1 MASLFTNQLLP
12 TTSEQA
18 IRIFDEKYLAAIT
31 AAVPPAW
38 CAPFIDTVGA
48 PRVTFPMS
56 IMSTK
61 YNETKEQASRF
72 KTMAEQSFDLT
83 VVEYDAG
90 YEAPLLQILTNAFAY
105 RNWSRAPQALAEG
118 EVKHAAKNLVT
129 LLEDLAQLSPWDGLS
144 FFNAA
149 HRSNPKEVI
158 AATQGRTN
166 TWSNYQATPADCADL
181 TKIQAEMTAMRDV
194 RDENGDKMGIE
205 PNEIWLP
212 TAKYQIVS
220 DNLNKVRIAGGES
233 NPLNPEGSTSPF
245 GKIKPVH
252 VPDLTDVNDW
262 YLVDTTQFAKGV
274 QPMIAANYRDVGS
287 LGLRHWDESSDFFK
301 DTGKIKMSAHI
312 WYGFK
317 LIFPHA
323 IRRVAGA

>member
-1 MASLFTNQLLP
+1 MASLFTNQTLP
-12 TTSEQA
+12 ATSEEA
-18 IRIFDEKYLAAIT
+18 IRQFDERYLTAVT
-31 AAVPPAW
+31 AAAPPGW
-38 CAPFIDTVGA
+38 CAPFIETVGA
-48 PRVTFPMS
+48 PRTTFPIS
-56 IMSTK
+56 LMSTK
-61 YNETKEQASRF
+61 FNETKEQASRF
-72 KTMAEQSFDLT
+72 KTMAEQAFDLV

-90 YEAPLLQILTNAFAY
+90 YEAKLLDILTNTFAY
-105 RNWSRAPQALAEG
+105 RNWGRAPAALADG

-129 LLEDLAQLSPWDGLS
+129 LLEDSAQLSPWDGLS
-144 FFNAA
+144 FFNDA

-158 AATQGRTN
+158 VATQGRAN
-166 TWSNYQATPADCADL
+166 TWDNLQSTVADPSDL

-212 TAKYQIVS
+212 TPKFQIVS
-220 DNLNKVRIAGGES
+220 DKLSQALINGGDS
-233 NPLNPEGSTSPF
+233 NPLV

-252 VPDLTDVNDW
+252 VPDLTDPDDW

-287 LGLRHWDESSDFFK
+287 LGLRQWDESSDFFK
-301 DTGKIKMSAHI
+301 DTGKLKMSAHI

-323 IRRVAGA
+323 IRLIKGA

>member
-1 MASLFTNQLLP
+1 MSSLFTHQTLP
-12 TTSEQA
+12 TTSEEA
-18 IRIFDEKYLAAIT
+18 IRQFDERYLAAIT
-31 AAVPPAW
+31 AAVPPGW
-38 CAPFIDTVGA
+38 CAPFIDSVGA
-48 PRVTFPMS
+48 PRTTFPVS
-56 IMSTK
+56 LMSTK

-72 KTMAEQSFDLT
+72 KTMAEQAFDLA

-90 YEAPLLQILTNAFAY
+90 YEAKLLDLLTNTFAY
-105 RNWSRAPQALAEG
+105 RNWGRAPSALAEG

-129 LLEDLAQLSPWDGLS
+129 LLEDINQLSPWDGLS
-144 FFNAA
+144 FFNDA

-158 AATQGRTN
+158 AETQGRKN
-166 TWSNYQATPADCADL
+166 TWDNYQATAKAPSL
-181 TKIQAEMTAMRDV
+181 TNIQAEMTLMRDV

-212 TAKYQIVS
+212 TEKFQSTS
-220 DNLNKVRIAGGES
+220 DALNQAFLASGES
-233 NPLNPEGSTSPF
+233 NPLL

-252 VPDLTDVNDW
+252 IPDLTDADDW
-262 YLVDTTQFAKGV
+262 YLVDTTQFSKGV
-274 QPMIAANYRDVGS
+274 VPMIAANYRDVGS

-301 DTGKIKMSAHI
+301 ETGKIKMSAHI

-323 IRRVAGA
+323 IRLIKGQ